1 MSFTSQSSD
10 DDDSDN
16 DDDDDEDE
24 SVVVVFT
31 ISERRFLFA
40 HHHRQNTN
48 KQRYSCGTPRGGGAQ
63 KPKRYFSLSLSLSPK
78 KTRAAERVL
87 KEKGALCVRVCV
99 VVTRKERE
107 RKECALHR
115 AMMTMQNS
123 SFFLSGVVVEC
134 KKRREKKFF

>member
-1 MSFTSQSSD
+1 
-10 DDDSDN
+10 
-16 DDDDDEDE
+16 
-24 SVVVVFT
+24 VVLLAAVV
-31 ISERRFLFA
+31 LK
-40 HHHRQNTN
+40 N
-48 KQRYSCGTPRGGGAQ
+48 
-63 KPKRYFSLSLSLSPK
+63 PKDIFLSLSLSPK